1 LNILYYG
8 EADIERGGGVGK
20 VAYYLS
26 NALRKKI
33 GVTCFGGVKSDDNFA
48 KIYFDVFNKF
58 IKKEFDIMHFNSY
71 PTYSNGAALLLR
83 FAKLRKTCTV
93 LNIHGIP
100 ELEGRAEQWLETAP
114 FLNLMTRLSYYKM
127 ADRIIVNSQFMRDFA
142 ILFYGL
148 DPDKVKV
155 IPNGVDL
162 EVFTNSNKRIS
173 LEGHPAVLFIGH
185 FARLK
190 GIDILIR
197 AIAKLKPELPNIKLH
212 LVGRGNDKYF
222 ASLAKKEGVEEQVIF
237 HSWVTQSKAAS
248 YYKSADICVFPS
260 RHEGFGIVILEAMA
274 SGTPVIA
281 SDIPSFREIL
291 SDGVDGR
298 LFEKEDAEA
307 LAEAI
312 IALYNNPKLRTQLS
326 HHATQKVTQ
335 YSWDKIADKYI
346 SLYNSLIE

>member
-1 LNILYYG
+1 MNILFYG

-33 GVTCFGGVKSDDNFA
+33 GLTCFGGVKSDENFA

-58 IKKEFDIMHFNSY
+58 IKKEFDIIHFNSY
-71 PTYSNGAALLLR
+71 PTYSNGAAMLLR
-83 FAKLRKTCTV
+83 FAKLKQTCTV

-100 ELEGRAEQWLETAP
+100 ELEGRAEQWKETAP
-114 FLNLMTRLSYYKM
+114 FLNWITRLSYYNI

-142 ILFYGL
+142 VLFYGL
-148 DPDKVKV
+148 NPDKVKV

-162 EVFTNSNKRIS
+162 KVFTNSNERIP
-173 LEGHPAVLFIGH
+173 LDGDPAVLFIGH

-190 GIDILIR
+190 GIDILIQ
-197 AIAKLKPELPNIKLH
+197 AIAKLKPQLPNIKLH

-222 ASLAKKEGVEEQVIF
+222 ANIAKKEGIEEQVIF
-237 HSWVTQSKAAS
+237 HSWATQSKAAS

-274 SGTPVIA
+274 SGIPVIA

-291 SDGVDGR
+291 SDGVDGK
-298 LFEKEDAEA
+298 LFEKENVEA
-307 LAEAI
+307 LADAI
-312 IALYNNPKLRTQLS
+312 ITLYTNSKLRTQLS
-326 HHATQKVTQ
+326 HNATRKVTQ